1 MAAICFNSPCFWRG
15 TIQFTLLTA
24 RLFILL
30 CWLQATRFQSY
41 QSIRFLTSNLT
52 YCVSSLGCGGNYHKK
67 CAYQILNNCS
77 DSRHRA
83 STSTSINSN
92 PHSNTLPRPA
102 SHGGGWGEPL
112 VLQQS
117 NSLTESIPSLK
128 DRRATWSG
136 RSVWIEPALSGR
148 IQVPHTFAIH
158 SYKKPTVCQICKR
171 LVSCTVYKVA
181 ENMTVSRSC
190 WECN

>member
-1 MAAICFNSPCFWRG
+1 MNCVFSP
-15 TIQFTLLTA
+15 
-24 RLFILL
+24 
-30 CWLQATRFQSY
+30 
-41 QSIRFLTSNLT
+41 
-52 YCVSSLGCGGNYHKK
+52 GCGGNYHKK

-83 STSTSINSN
+83 NMSTNSS

-102 SHGGGWGEPL
+102 SQVGGWGEPL

-117 NSLTESIPSLK
+117 NSLTDSIPSSK

-136 RSVWIEPALSGR
+136 RSVWIEPVLSGR

-171 LVSCTVYKVA
+171 LVSYAVFYMLRYKVA
-181 ENMTVSRSC
+181 ENVTVPRTR